1 MAQGGMGID
10 LKIHD
15 GSALASVVSLL
26 DVEFPKFKKFIAE
39 ITGHDS
45 AGGWYESVD
54 TGKRR
59 LESFKATL
67 AWDATAHAAVLTAFT
82 GTEPVACSIED
93 PDGDEVIGFDV
104 HIEEIQ
110 RMGAQE
116 DAMKAEILLHPT
128 GEPTIS

>member
-10 LKIHD
+10 LKIHN
-15 GSALASVVSLL
+15 GTALESVVSLL

-45 AGGWYESVD
+45 VGGWYEAVD

-59 LESFKATL
+59 LEPFKAVL
-67 AWDATAHAAVLTAFT
+67 GWNATSHAGIITAFT
-82 GTEPVACSIED
+82 NQAAVACSIED
-93 PDGDEVIGFDV
+93 PDGDEVIAFDV

-116 DAMKAEILLHPT
+116 DAMKAEVLLHPT
-128 GEPTIS
+128 GDPTIS